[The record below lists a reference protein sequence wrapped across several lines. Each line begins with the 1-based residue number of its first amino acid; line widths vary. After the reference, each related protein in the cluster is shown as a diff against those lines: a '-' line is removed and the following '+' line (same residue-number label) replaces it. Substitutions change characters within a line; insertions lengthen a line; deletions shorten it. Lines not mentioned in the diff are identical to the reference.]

1 MRAQESQSAE
11 FNNGRR
17 TISLSSALEKSLSAY
32 ASAAVAAGVSL
43 LAMANPAEAKII
55 YTPANTTIPVN
66 NTGAALVLDLNHDGV
81 ADFSFVNSWHS
92 FGHGSFSALSVGCAV
107 VPVSSHNSTCRSP
120 NNEIWGRGMA
130 SGRFASALRPSFKV
144 GANKSYF
151 QQGRKRQGLYP
162 PYGPIAR
169 MANATDIGSSGGFA
183 TRSQGQWLYTKHR
196 YLGFRFTIGGQ
207 THYGWARLAVTQTA
221 KRHGIQATLTGY
233 AYETIPNKPI
243 ITGKTKGP
251 DVLTLQPATL
261 GHLATGASATP
272 VWRMKQTAA
281 TTH

>member
-1 MRAQESQSAE
+1 MRAQESQRAE
-11 FNNGRR
+11 LNNGRR

-43 LAMANPAEAKII
+43 LAMTNPAEAKII

-92 FGHGSFSALSVGCAV
+92 FGDGFASAMSVGCAG
-107 VPVSSHNSTCRSP
+107 VPVTSHNSTCRFP
-120 NNEIWGRGMA
+120 NNEIWGRGMV
-130 SGRFASALRPSFKV
+130 SGRFASALRPGFKV

-162 PYGPIAR
+162 PFGPVAR
-169 MANATDIGSSGGFA
+169 MANAMLIGFSSGA
-183 TRSQGQWLYTKHR
+183 ESRTSGQWLYTKNR
-196 YLGFRFTIGGQ
+196 YLGFQFIIGGQ
-207 THYGWARLAVTQTA
+207 THYGWARLAVTQTT
-221 KRHGIQATLTGY
+221 KRHGIQATVTGY

-243 ITGKTKGP
+243 IAGKTKGP
-251 DVLTLQPATL
+251 DVVTLPLDTEAGTL
-261 GHLATGASATP
+261 GHLALG
-272 VWRMKQTAA
+272 RR
-281 TTH
+281 